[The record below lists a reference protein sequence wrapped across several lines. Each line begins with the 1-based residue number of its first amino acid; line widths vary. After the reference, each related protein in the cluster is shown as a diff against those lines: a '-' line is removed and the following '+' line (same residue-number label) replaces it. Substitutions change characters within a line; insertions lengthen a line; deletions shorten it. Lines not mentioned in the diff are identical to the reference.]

1 MHSLKTTFKTVIFIS
16 VPKDIFMFFMPSGLF
31 LQQFYDSEA
40 QKKDGFKDQFHFI
53 PDVNC

>member
-40 QKKDGFKDQFHFI
+40 QKKDGSKDQFHFI